1 MTEQAQPKNP
11 QQKLSPDR
19 RVVVWNFVSRCIEKA
34 GTDSRAADAQRLVQ
48 QQLRA
53 ATDEGGKE

>member
-1 MTEQAQPKNP
+1 MNEQQQNPQPK
-11 QQKLSPDR
+11 LTPDR

-34 GTDSRAADAQRLVQ
+34 GPDSRAADAQKLVRQ
-48 QQLRA
+48 QIRT